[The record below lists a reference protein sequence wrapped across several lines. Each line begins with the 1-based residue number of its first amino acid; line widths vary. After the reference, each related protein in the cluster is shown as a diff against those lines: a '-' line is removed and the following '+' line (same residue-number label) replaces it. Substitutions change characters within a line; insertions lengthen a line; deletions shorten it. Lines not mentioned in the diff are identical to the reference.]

1 MEALAFLPSVIV
13 VGAVLKQSKNVS
25 ALAQLGSV
33 AGRAGEMDGL
43 VRDSDDS
50 SKKQA
55 VDAEAEKIKDIDKLT
70 FTLSAFNIGMTC
82 FWFGRWP
89 QTFYLWH
96 IPKVSLK
103 ISPPPLPSPP
113 LACWNLSSMLEPLRG

>member
-1 MEALAFLPSVIV
+1 MEALAFLPSAIV

-33 AGRAGEMDGL
+33 AARADEMDGL
-43 VRDSDDS
+43 VRNDASM
-50 SKKQA
+50 KQA

-70 FTLSAFNIGMTC
+70 FTLSAFNVGMTC

-96 IPKVSLK
+96 IPKVCN
-103 ISPPPLPSPP
+103 PA
-113 LACWNLSSMLEPLRG
+113 LAPARARC